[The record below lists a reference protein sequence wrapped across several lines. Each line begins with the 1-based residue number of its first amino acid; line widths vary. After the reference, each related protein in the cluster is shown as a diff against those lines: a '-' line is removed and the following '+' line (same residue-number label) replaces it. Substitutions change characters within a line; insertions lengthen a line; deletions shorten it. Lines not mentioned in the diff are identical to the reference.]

1 MCHIYCTKYSV
12 TFKLPHGKGNECK
25 RNVCMIAPCI
35 SDLMKTFYHFQHFP
49 LFFSFCRITFAS
61 FFIYCLFISKSFPQS
76 FMFYCFLY
84 ISSTLYFR
92 KLSHFPCLYLQVFS
106 FERILLLKIIYRF
119 LALNAFFTFQAL
131 YISENCHIFHT
142 FTFKSYPSNA
152 YFYLKSFTAF
162 LH

>member
-49 LFFSFCRITFAS
+49 LSSCQITFTS
-61 FFIYCLFISKSFPQS
+61 FLIYSLFTSKSLLQS
-76 FMFYCFLY
+76 FTFQCFLH
-84 ISSTLYFR
+84 ISSTLHFR
-92 KLSHFPCLYLQVFS
+92 KLSYFPCLYLQALS
-106 FERILLLKIIYRF
+106 FERLFLLKVIYRF
-119 LALNAFFTFQAL
+119 LALNAFF
-131 YISENCHIFHT
+131 IF
-142 FTFKSYPSNA
+142 SN
-152 YFYLKSFTAF
+152 LLRSRNP